1 MHVPLQAVPHV
12 KLCGGERCIG
22 RCVPEDSELLN
33 RLAEKRVFRFQ
44 EQTQLQKES
53 QGALSCDILHSSPSL
68 SIPCSKVVEGAVG
81 DTPDGAGTDTA
92 CSRIAARLWIVEQ
105 VSHLARASVKWSS
118 AGSGALQLRTA
129 DSGIAR
135 AGQQQAQRAPSHG
148 SKGTTSTLTWST
160 IAVHRWGE
168 GGAFWTPREVLAQPR
183 THISSAASKL
193 PHHHVL

>member
-1 MHVPLQAVPHV
+1 M
-12 KLCGGERCIG
+12 
-22 RCVPEDSELLN
+22 
-33 RLAEKRVFRFQ
+33 
-44 EQTQLQKES
+44 
-53 QGALSCDILHSSPSL
+53 SCDILHSSPSL

-183 THISSAASKL
+183 THISSAASQTPPPSCL
-193 PHHHVL
+193 VAENRNAITIENDYIEERQPSQSPEVAPTSTSYARS